1 MDNSHD
7 SSASGGLARDKDG
20 WKELVGQ
27 VVVVDT
33 DSMFVYLGTL
43 DRVEDH
49 FVVLKDVD
57 AHDRRE
63 SPSTKEQYIMDT
75 KKYGVKPNRREVN
88 VRKQLI
94 VSISKLDD
102 VLGY

>member
-1 MDNSHD
+1 MDNE
-7 SSASGGLARDKDG
+7 G
-20 WKELVGQ
+20 WKPLIGQ

-43 DRVEDH
+43 DRVEDV

-75 KKYGVKPNRREVN
+75 KRFGVRPNRKKLS
-88 VRKQLI
+88 VRAALV
-94 VSISKLDD
+94 VSVSRLDD
-102 VLGY
+102 VVIY

>member
-1 MDNSHD
+1 M
-7 SSASGGLARDKDG
+7 ASEG
-20 WKELVGQ
+20 WEPFVGK

-43 DRVEDH
+43 DRVEDQ

-75 KKYGVKPNRREVN
+75 KKFGVKPNRREVK
-88 VRKQLI
+88 VRKELI
-94 VSISKLDD
+94 VSVSLLDD
-102 VLGY
+102 ILGF

>member
-1 MDNSHD
+1 MDNES
-7 SSASGGLARDKDG
+7 
-20 WKELVGQ
+20 WKPLVGL

-75 KKYGVKPNRREVN
+75 KKFGVKPNRREVS
-88 VRKQLI
+88 VRKQMV
-94 VSISKLDD
+94 VSVSKLEDI
-102 VLGY
+102 LGY

>member
-1 MDNSHD
+1 VDKEGW
-7 SSASGGLARDKDG
+7 ASF
-20 WKELVGQ
+20 VGKT
-27 VVVVDT
+27 VVVDT

-43 DRVEDH
+43 DRVEDQ

-75 KKYGVKPNRREVN
+75 KKFGVKPNRREVSI
-88 VRKQLI
+88 RKQMV

-102 VLGY
+102 VMGY

>member
-1 MDNSHD
+1 VDNES
-7 SSASGGLARDKDG
+7 
-20 WKELVGQ
+20 WKPLVGL

-75 KKYGVKPNRREVN
+75 KKFGVKPNRREVS
-88 VRKQLI
+88 VRKQMV
-94 VSISKLDD
+94 VSVSKLEDI
-102 VLGY
+102 LGY

>member
-1 MDNSHD
+1 MD
-7 SSASGGLARDKDG
+7 SADWAPLI
-20 WKELVGQ
+20 GQ
-27 VVVVDT
+27 VVVIDT

-63 SPSTKEQYIMDT
+63 SPSTKEQYIMET
-75 KKYGVKPNRREVN
+75 KKFGVKPNRKEIN
-88 VRKQLI
+88 VRKELI
-94 VSISKLDD
+94 ISVSKLDD
-102 VLGY
+102 VLGF

>member
-1 MDNSHD
+1 VDNSID
-7 SSASGGLARDKDG
+7 SGQKPLAQDKSG
-20 WKELVGQ
+20 WEQFVGK

-75 KKYGVKPNRREVN
+75 KKFGVKPNRREVN

-94 VSISKLDD
+94 VSISRLDD
-102 VLGY
+102 ILGY

>member
-1 MDNSHD
+1 MADE
-7 SSASGGLARDKDG
+7 G
-20 WKELVGQ
+20 WEPLVGK

-43 DRVEDH
+43 DRVEDQ

-75 KKYGVKPNRREVN
+75 KKFGVKPNRREVK
-88 VRKQLI
+88 VRKELI

-102 VLGY
+102 ILGF

>member
-1 MDNSHD
+1 VDND
-7 SSASGGLARDKDG
+7 S
-20 WKELVGQ
+20 WKPLVGL

-75 KKYGVKPNRREVN
+75 KKFGVKPNRREVS
-88 VRKQLI
+88 VRKQMV
-94 VSISKLDD
+94 VSVSKLEDI
-102 VLGY
+102 LGY

>member
-1 MDNSHD
+1 MD
-7 SSASGGLARDKDG
+7 SADWAPLI
-20 WKELVGQ
+20 GQ
-27 VVVVDT
+27 VVVIDT

-63 SPSTKEQYIMDT
+63 SPSTKEQYIMET
-75 KKYGVKPNRREVN
+75 KKFGVKPNRKEVK
-88 VRKQLI
+88 VRKELV

-102 VLGY
+102 VLGF